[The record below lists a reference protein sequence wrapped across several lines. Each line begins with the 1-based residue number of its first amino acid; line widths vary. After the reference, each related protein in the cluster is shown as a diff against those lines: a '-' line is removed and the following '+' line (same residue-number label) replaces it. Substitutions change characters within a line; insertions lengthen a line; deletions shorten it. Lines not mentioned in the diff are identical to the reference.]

1 MQEGGIIMSE
11 SKEHADKL
19 IDDCLLEM
27 KQMYGQSHYTH
38 FTIAKTTIIASIDDL
53 LELLIEKDNQYY
65 YWIEVRNYIFTMK
78 NKSHKLV

>member
-1 MQEGGIIMSE
+1 MENNLTP
-11 SKEHADKL
+11 KEHANKL

-27 KQMYGQSHYTH
+27 EQLYGQSHYTH
-38 FTIAKTTIIASIDDL
+38 FTIAKTIIIESIDDL

-65 YWIEVRNYIFTMK
+65 HWIEVKVYILAMK